1 MKGGYTDNYYMQM
14 VQNIRRYKGVRAIPE
29 NKGLSTIAI
38 DGDFAD
44 WDAVAVTYYDTKGD
58 VAHRN
63 HNGYGGNHYT
73 NDSGRNDIVKSKV
86 AVGDKT
92 VSFYAETASALS
104 PSSDK
109 NWMLL
114 LINADCDQSTGWE
127 GYDYIVNYKI
137 KGDGQSTVM
146 RYDSASQSWTEVGE
160 ARFAVKDN
168 RLELCFDKS
177 LIGISGNSA
186 TFDFKWAD
194 NPASLTDAISLCT
207 DGDTAP
213 NRRFNYR
220 FIWKK

>member
-1 MKGGYTDNYYMQM
+1 M
-14 VQNIRRYKGVRAIPE
+14 P
-29 NKGLSTIAI
+29 
-38 DGDFAD
+38 
-44 WDAVAVTYYDTKGD
+44 VTYYHTKSD